1 MLRLPLIAAL
11 ATLLAGPALAAQQN
25 FAMMLGNRQLGTLAF
40 DGSGKDVHLL
50 SRLDNTPLGVADGTF
65 EAVTRAKGDT
75 IEYLGVNRGS
85 KTRDIAVTREG
96 TQVTAVTVTPADEM
110 TVLSDISKVPAG
122 TLTTAEAFGV
132 LANGKTCPNPLTMY
146 DGRRVVQMATTAM
159 DTTGETVTCDMSYR
173 VIAGKGHLSP
183 FNFKSLSMTA
193 IYQAGALAQIT
204 VSAGGFDLNLVRR

>member
-11 ATLLAGPALAAQQN
+11 ATLLAGPAFAAQQN
-25 FAMMLGNRQLGTLAF
+25 FAMMLGNRQLGTLEF

-85 KTRDIAVTREG
+85 KTRDIAVTRQG
-96 TQVTAVTVTPADEM
+96 ATVTAVKVTPTDEM
-110 TVLSDISKVPAG
+110 TVLSDVSKVPAG
-122 TLTTAEAFGV
+122 TLTTTEAFGV
-132 LANGKTCPNPLTMY
+132 LVNGKTCPNPLTMY

-204 VSAGGFDLNLVRR
+204 VSAGGFDMNLVRQ

>member
-204 VSAGGFDLNLVRR
+204 VSAGGFDLNLVRP

>member
-204 VSAGGFDLNLVRR
+204 VSAGGFNLNLVRR